1 MVTDLD
7 GERTMQQSVIR
18 SGAPSQTIA
27 VYDIVDVIDSDQAK
41 RFGLFCDQ
49 IRYDTDVK
57 AVVLRMN
64 TPGGGVSAS
73 DRMGRSVRDLKS
85 NGKTVIVSMGSVAA
99 SGGYYVSAP
108 ADAIIAEPT
117 TITGSIGVIAQW
129 VVVAGTLNK
138 IGAEAVVIRS
148 GSARKWKGEISVFNT
163 PDADQR
169 EHIQGLLDKMQK
181 QFDAVVINGRAGKL
195 RTETQTYMVAQGD
208 TEVSHTSTAPL
219 NGKVYLAD
227 EALSWGLIDEIGYL
241 DDAIARA
248 GLDAGLDN
256 ANVVHYTPRSSML
269 SQLME
274 SKAGAS
280 LGVNIETIDK
290 LQMPRLMMIWKV
302 Q

>member
-1 MVTDLD
+1 M
-7 GERTMQQSVIR
+7 
-18 SGAPSQTIA
+18 
-27 VYDIVDVIDSDQAK
+27 
-41 RFGLFCDQ
+41 
-49 IRYDTDVK
+49 
-57 AVVLRMN
+57 
-64 TPGGGVSAS
+64 
-73 DRMGRSVRDLKS
+73 
-85 NGKTVIVSMGSVAA
+85 
-99 SGGYYVSAP
+99 
-108 ADAIIAEPT
+108 
-117 TITGSIGVIAQW
+117 IAQW